1 MKKFIN
7 VALALVIIFTAQSL
21 SAQKFAYV
29 NTQEILQALP
39 EVKEANANIETF
51 RNQLINLGQKKVETL
66 RTKYAELEQKQAQG
80 ELSPKQIEIEAQ
92 KLKEDVMKIAQ
103 FEQESQQRIL
113 DKSEELL
120 KPIRDKV
127 QKAIDDVA
135 KENGYTYVFDASLGF
150 ILYAEDSSNA
160 SGKVKAKLGLK

>member
-1 MKKFIN
+1 MKKLIN
-7 VALALVIIFTAQSL
+7 LGLGIVLLFAFQSINAQ
-21 SAQKFAYV
+21 QFAYV

-66 RTKYAELEQKQAQG
+66 RAKYGDLEQKQAQG
-80 ELSPKQIEIEAQ
+80 DISPKQLEIEAQ
-92 KLKEDVMKIAQ
+92 KLKEDEMKIAQ

-113 DKSEELL
+113 EKSEELL
-120 KPIRDKV
+120 KPIRDRV

-135 KENGYTYVFDASLGF
+135 KENGYSYVFDASLGF
-150 ILYAEDSSNA
+150 ILYADESTDA
-160 SGKVKAKLGLK
+160 SGKVKAKLGL

>member
-1 MKKFIN
+1 MKKAIN
-7 VALALVIIFTAQSL
+7 TVLALVILFAAQSMV
-21 SAQKFAYV
+21 AQNFAYV

-66 RTKYAELEQKQAQG
+66 QAKYAELEQKQAQG
-80 ELSPKQIEIEAQ
+80 DISPKQLEIEAQ
-92 KLKEDVMKIAQ
+92 KLKEDEMQIAQ

-113 DKSEELL
+113 EKSEELL

-150 ILYAEDSSNA
+150 ILYADESTNA
-160 SGKVKAKLGLK
+160 SSKVKAKLGL

>member
-1 MKKFIN
+1 MKKVIN
-7 VALALVIIFTAQSL
+7 VALALVLMFGLQSL
-21 SAQKFAYV
+21 KAQNFAYV
-29 NTQEILQALP
+29 NTQEILQNLP

-80 ELSPKQIEIEAQ
+80 DISPKQLELEAQ
-92 KLKEDVMKIAQ
+92 KLKEDEMKIAQ

-113 DKSEELL
+113 EKSEELL

-150 ILYAEDSSNA
+150 ILYADESTDASS
-160 SGKVKAKLGLK
+160 KVKAKLGL

>member
-1 MKKFIN
+1 MKKLIN
-7 VALALVIIFTAQSL
+7 VALALVIIFAAQSL

-66 RTKYAELEQKQAQG
+66 RAKYAELEQKQAQG

-92 KLKEDVMKIAQ
+92 KLKEDEMKIAQ

-135 KENGYTYVFDASLGF
+135 TENGYTYVFDASLGF
-150 ILYAEDSSNA
+150 ILYAEDSANA
-160 SGKVKAKLGLK
+160 SGKVKAKLGL

>member
-1 MKKFIN
+1 MKNLLHTGWILILMF
-7 VALALVIIFTAQSL
+7 SMHGL

-29 NTQEILQALP
+29 NTQEILQNLP

-80 ELSPKQIEIEAQ
+80 DISPKQLEMEAQ
-92 KLKEDVMKIAQ
+92 KLKEDEMKIAQ

-113 DKSEELL
+113 EKSEELL

-135 KENGYTYVFDASLGF
+135 KESGYSYIFDASMGF
-150 ILYAEDSSNA
+150 ILYADESANA
-160 SGKVKAKLGLK
+160 SAKVKAKLGL

>member
-1 MKKFIN
+1 MKKLIN
-7 VALALVIIFTAQSL
+7 VALALVIIFAAQSL

-66 RTKYAELEQKQAQG
+66 RAKYAELEQKQAQG

-92 KLKEDVMKIAQ
+92 KLKEDEMKIAQ

-127 QKAIDDVA
+127 QNAIDDVA
-135 KENGYTYVFDASLGF
+135 KENGYTYIFDASLGF
-150 ILYAEDSSNA
+150 ILYAEDSANA
-160 SGKVKAKLGLK
+160 SGKVKAKLGL